1 MINVEALK
9 ANLPAIAHRG
19 VGSGYYI
26 EGLAT
31 FPRVT
36 SIVAYLSSPTGLTKW
51 RNKLVNEKL
60 KEAFEADKT
69 YTGTQALQAAKN
81 ATEYP
86 EAYALQAA
94 EFGTICHKWL
104 EDYLT
109 TGSLPPTP
117 EYTGTYAD
125 MAKSIQ
131 SIKTFIFKWNLSQP
145 NITPIK
151 CEAFLYSKKFQYAGN
166 TDFIV
171 VKGNDLFIMDW
182 KFANSSLSYTCV
194 KYGAQVAAYA
204 KAVEELTGVKVN
216 KCFIVRFKK
225 DGSMPEVFKMD
236 ETAIEQNWVNFKC
249 ALMAYR
255 ADNKLP
261 FINFFGPEFQ

>member
-1 MINVEALK
+1 MINTEELK
-9 ANLPAIAHRG
+9 AKLPTIAHRG

-36 SIVAYLSSPTGLTKW
+36 SIVAYLASPTGLTKW
-51 RNKLVNEKL
+51 RNKVINERL
-60 KEAFEADKT
+60 DKT
-69 YTGTQALQAAKN
+69 FEESKTYHGTEALVLARAAM
-81 ATEYP
+81 AYP
-86 EAYALQAA
+86 EEYALKAA

-109 TGSLPPTP
+109 TGSLPPVP
-117 EYTGTYAD
+117 EYKGTYAD
-125 MAKSIQ
+125 MEKSIQ
-131 SIKTFIFKWNLSQP
+131 SIRTFIFKWNLSQP
-145 NITPIK
+145 NIIPIK

-225 DGSMPEVFKMD
+225 DGDMPEVFKLD
-236 ETAIEQNWVNFKC
+236 ETAIEQNWINFKC